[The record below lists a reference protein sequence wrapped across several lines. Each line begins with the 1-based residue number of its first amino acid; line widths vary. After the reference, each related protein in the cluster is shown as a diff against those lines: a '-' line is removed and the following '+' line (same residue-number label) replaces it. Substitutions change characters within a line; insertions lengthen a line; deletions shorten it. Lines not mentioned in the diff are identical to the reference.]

1 MTRPWERSRDLDR
14 GEEEFRD
21 TRLIAVACDDT
32 YAPKQYFDFFRI
44 PRIHVKVLPA
54 EDRLSHATH
63 VLERLRSFRDEGDFA
78 KDDEFWLLLDTDHCL
93 EGNHKASFI
102 QALRDARREGFHVA
116 LSKPCFEFW
125 LLLHHL
131 RGDQAPVDCNA
142 KAVDALLN
150 EVLHGQYNKKK
161 LKKHHWDAKG
171 VAHAFQEAY
180 AIDAELN
187 NRFDP
192 ERNCSQVH
200 ELWASILRSSNRSH
214 LSAVLRGL
222 IV

>member
-1 MTRPWERSRDLDR
+1 MKRPWQRARNLDR
-14 GEEEFRD
+14 GEEGFRD
-21 TRLIAVACDDT
+21 TRLIVVACDDT

-44 PRIHVKVLPA
+44 PRVHVQVLPA
-54 EDRLSHATH
+54 EDRRSHATH
-63 VLERLRSFRDEGDFA
+63 VLDRMRSFRDEGEFA

-93 EGNHKASFI
+93 EGSHKASFI

-150 EVLHGQYNKKK
+150 EVLKGQYNKKK
-161 LKKHHWDAKG
+161 LQKQHWDAEG
-171 VAHAFQEAY
+171 VAHAFREAA
-180 AIDAELN
+180 AINAEMKN
-187 NRFDP
+187 PFDP

-200 ELWASILRSSNRSH
+200 ELWETILRSSNRFR
-214 LSAVLRGL
+214 LPEILQEL
-222 IV
+222 LP